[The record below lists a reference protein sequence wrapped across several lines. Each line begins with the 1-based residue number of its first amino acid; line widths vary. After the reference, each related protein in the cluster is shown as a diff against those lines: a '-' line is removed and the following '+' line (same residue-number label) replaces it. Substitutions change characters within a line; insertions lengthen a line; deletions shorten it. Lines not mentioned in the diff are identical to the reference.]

1 MRVSDPSIVVDPA
14 MSTPSNPRRRASAP
28 KTLTRG
34 YRLFLGAFGLLFV
47 GVALAVTGLIVIP
60 PSDAVDDSTAVPE
73 ATAEPDP
80 VKGLETFRQAGC
92 AACHGQ
98 NGEGGI
104 GPPLAGH
111 TEEQVFRQVR
121 SPIGDVMPAYPVSKL
136 SDEDVRNIA
145 AWIDTL
151 GEEMLMAHEEEEQAG
166 HGEPELTPTEI
177 AHLRLFLTSAEADNL
192 ADALRHIDHLA
203 LHGGDAEL
211 LAQVDELRADLEA
224 GRLHDAERKVL
235 ELLGPAAEGEF
246 DAISAHLGMAIAAN
260 DRGEREDVTFH
271 LISAVDA
278 AAGHDHQDVLQG
290 LLDDWVNNVDRHGVI
305 DALYEALNL
314 EHPQH

>member
-1 MRVSDPSIVVDPA
+1 MNTS
-14 MSTPSNPRRRASAP
+14 SNLKGRGSAP
-28 KTLTRG
+28 ETLTRG
-34 YRLFLGAFGLLFV
+34 YRLFVGAFGILFL
-47 GVALAVTGLIVIP
+47 GATLTITALILVPAP
-60 PSDAVDDSTAVPE
+60 EPADAPMAGE
-73 ATAEPDP
+73 AEFVPDP
-80 VKGLETFRQAGC
+80 EKGLETFRQAGC

-121 SPIGDVMPAYPVSKL
+121 SPIGDVMPPFPVSKL

-151 GEEMLMAHEEEEQAG
+151 GEEMLMVHEEEEQAG
-166 HGEPELTPTEI
+166 HGEPQLTPTEI

-246 DAISAHLGMAIAAN
+246 DVISAHLGMAIAAD
-260 DRGEREDVTFH
+260 DRGEPEDITFH
-271 LISAVDA
+271 LISATDA
-278 AAGHDHQDVLQG
+278 AAGHDHEDVLQA
-290 LLDDWVNNVDRHGVI
+290 LLDDWVNDVDRHGVI
-305 DALYEALNL
+305 DSLYAALNL
-314 EHPQH
+314 EHPPH